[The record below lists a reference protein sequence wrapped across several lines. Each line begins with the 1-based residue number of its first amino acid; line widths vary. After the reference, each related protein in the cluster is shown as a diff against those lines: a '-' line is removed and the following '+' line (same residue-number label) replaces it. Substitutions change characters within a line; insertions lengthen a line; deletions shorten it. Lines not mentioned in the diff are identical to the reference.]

1 MKNLLHI
8 ISSPMGN
15 YSHSIQL
22 GNAIIKKLVLKY
34 PGSHITERNL
44 IDDRPPYL
52 DGPQI
57 YASFKDGN
65 NITEEE
71 RQKLGYS
78 DTLLSEIRNADVIIL
93 GAPMYNF
100 GIHATLKAYIDQIVR
115 LGQTIKYQA
124 DGTRIGLLTDKTVY
138 LAITAGGSYNQE
150 FNPVNDY
157 IVNHLTAILKYIGI
171 DDIQPLIIEGTK
183 KPDFKVDYDEICRN
197 I

>member
-34 PGSHITERNL
+34 PGSKITERNL
-44 IDDRPPYL
+44 VDDHPPYL
-52 DGPQI
+52 DGSHI
-57 YASFKDGN
+57 FASFKDEN
-65 NITEEE
+65 AITEEE
-71 RQKLGYS
+71 REKLSYS
-78 DTLLSEIRNADVIIL
+78 DMVLSEIKNADVIIL

-100 GIHATLKAYIDQIVR
+100 GIHAALKAYIDQIVR
-115 LGQTIKYQA
+115 LGQTIQYQS

-138 LAITAGGSYNQE
+138 LAITAGGNYNHE

-171 DDIQPLIIEGTK
+171 DDIQSLIIEGTK
-183 KPDFKVDYDEICRN
+183 KPDFRVDYDEICRN

>member
-22 GNAIIKKLVLKY
+22 GNAIIKQLMLKY

-44 IDDRPPYL
+44 IDDNPPYL

-57 YASFKDGN
+57 FASFKDGN

-71 RQKLGYS
+71 REKLGYS

-124 DGTRIGLLTDKTVY
+124 DGTRIGLLTGKTVY
-138 LAITAGGSYNQE
+138 LAITAGGNYNHE

-171 DDIQPLIIEGTK
+171 DDIQSLIIEGTK